1 MRVLFVSLG
10 FPPKLLKSISSK
22 TDSHGAP
29 LAYSEDLGKT
39 SRVYSTDMADFS
51 ALPCGETRIVPS
63 LILTFQMNARRNFIG
78 GGLIQ
83 TSLLVVE
90 QLLAP
95 IPSPVPQIWHGDSLP
110 IDDKDPRLSE

>member
-1 MRVLFVSLG
+1 MRKSLVSLD

-22 TDSHGAP
+22 TDSRGAP
-29 LAYSEDLGKT
+29 LAFSEDPGKA

-51 ALPCGETRIVPS
+51 ALPCGETRIAPS
-63 LILTFQMNARRNFIG
+63 LILTFQMKARRNFIG
-78 GGLIQ
+78 GELIQ

-95 IPSPVPQIWHGDSLP
+95 IPSPAPQIWHG
-110 IDDKDPRLSE
+110 